1 VVSPFA
7 IALALVITAIA
18 ALLQGT
24 VGIGFAMVSVPL
36 LALIDPRL
44 APVPQLLV
52 ALPLSLAIAWRERG
66 SIELHGFWWIIV
78 GRVPGAFIGL
88 GLLAIATG
96 RALDLFIGVVVVA
109 STLVVARGVHV
120 RRTSSAK
127 FVAGVVSGTTGL
139 VASIGGPP
147 VALLYSSAEART
159 IRSTL
164 ASVFAIGLVLSLTFR
179 SVSGNVVPSDLWVGA
194 ILLPAAALGYL
205 LSSTMKDKMNASVAR
220 AGVLV
225 ISTLGGIALIFRAL
239 VG

>member
-1 VVSPFA
+1 VSPFA

-18 ALLQGT
+18 AMLQGT

-78 GRVPGAFIGL
+78 GRVPGAFIGV

-96 RALDLFIGVVVVA
+96 RSLDLFIGTIVVA
-109 STLVVARGVHV
+109 STVVIAGGVHV
-120 RRTSSAK
+120 RRTKPAK
-127 FVAGVVSGTTGL
+127 FLAGVVSGTTGL

-147 VALLYSSAEART
+147 VALLYSSAEARM
-159 IRSTL
+159 IRPTL
-164 ASVFAIGLVLSLTFR
+164 AGVFAIGLVLSLTFR
-179 SVSGNVVPSDLWVGA
+179 SVSGNVAPSDLWVGA
-194 ILLPAAALGYL
+194 MLLPAVGLGYL
-205 LSSTMKDKMNASVAR
+205 FSSLVKDTMNASLAR
-220 AGVLV
+220 VGVLA
-225 ISTLGGIALIFRAL
+225 ISSLGGVALIVRAL
-239 VG
+239 VA